1 MEKLPNKE
9 SKNSVTDEK
18 LKLRKLHKQSYGYIT
33 DALAKDEEGGIVF
46 IVPCQS
52 CKNLLK
58 INCCSEYA
66 EKSSI
71 ELKKLI

>member
-9 SKNSVTDEK
+9 SKNSVTDEI
-18 LKLRKLHKQSYGYIT
+18 LKLRKLHKQSYGCIT

-52 CKNLLK
+52 CKNL
-58 INCCSEYA
+58 
-66 EKSSI
+66 
-71 ELKKLI
+71 